1 MSVTDSGT
9 PGASLQREYE
19 KRLAA
24 HQGRVAERRA
34 RITAAHPWIGRW
46 LTGRVETPHTVTAFA
61 KGAAG
66 ERMVARKLNRELG
79 HCVRFLYNRR
89 VGTGYERGDIDI
101 IAIAPCGVFVIDPK
115 AYAGKRI
122 RSNRDGDAFVVDGR
136 LRPAL
141 ARGMRRHIDAV
152 AIAVSE
158 GPIPTA
164 EVSAAYCFVKA
175 ELPLGRLVVDNVL
188 ATSPRGV
195 VKMLKRSGPLTAED
209 RSALHDYLATEFPPA

>member
-24 HQGRVAERRA
+24 HEGRVAERRA
-34 RITAAHPWIGRW
+34 RIKAAHPWIGRW
-46 LTGRVETPHTVTAFA
+46 LTRSVETPHTVTAFA

-66 ERMVARKLNRELG
+66 ERAVARKLDRELG

-89 VGTGYERGDIDI
+89 VGTGSERGDIDI

-115 AYAGKRI
+115 AYAGKTVRAS
-122 RSNRDGDAFVVDGR
+122 RSGDDFVIDGR

-141 ARGMRRHIDAV
+141 ALSMRRHVDAV

-158 GPIPTA
+158 GPMPA
-164 EVSAAYCFVKA
+164 VSVDAAYCFVGA
-175 ELPLGRLVVDNVL
+175 ELPWGRLIVDNVR
-188 ATSPRGV
+188 ATGPRGV
-195 VKMLKRSGPLTAED
+195 VKMLKRSGPLTAQD
-209 RSALHDYLATEFPPA
+209 RATLSDYLAEQFPPA